1 MDNSI
6 EKGKIYVF
14 LTVLGLIITMLV
26 IFIYYFVVNVIYSK
40 NSQNIYNVKIYSKEE
55 ENVKWFG

>member
-1 MDNSI
+1 MDNGI

-40 NSQNIYNVKIYSKEE
+40 TSQNIYNVKIYSKEE

>member
-55 ENVKWFG
+55 ENVK

>member
-14 LTVLGLIITMLV
+14 LIVLGLIITMLV
-26 IFIYYFVVNVIYSK
+26 IFIYHFVVNVIYSK
-40 NSQNIYNVKIYSKEE
+40 TSQNIYNVKIYSKEE

>member
-26 IFIYYFVVNVIYSK
+26 IFIYHFVVNVIYSK
-40 NSQNIYNVKIYSKEE
+40 TSQNIYNVKIYSKEE